1 MVGRLAVV
9 VVLAVGC
16 GGSQSPPAK
25 PPPTAP
31 SAPIA
36 NQAPA
41 PPPPKTIATMI
52 AKLDEFKVQICACH
66 DAPCV
71 QQISD
76 DMTRWGR
83 DQADDPAVKD
93 LKPNDVESKQITEIT
108 QVMSECVTRAMA
120 VGSGGSAAP

>member
-16 GGSQSPPAK
+16 GGSPPAQK
-25 PPPTAP
+25 AQPAPPAA
-31 SAPIA
+31 SIA
-36 NQAPA
+36 NQAPPSA
-41 PPPPKTIATMI
+41 PPPKTMATMI

-83 DQADDPAVKD
+83 DQADDPATQD
-93 LKPNDVESKQITEIT
+93 LKPSDDESKHISEIT
-108 QVMSECVTRAMA
+108 KAMTECMTRAMA
-120 VGSGGSAAP
+120 VQDGGQP